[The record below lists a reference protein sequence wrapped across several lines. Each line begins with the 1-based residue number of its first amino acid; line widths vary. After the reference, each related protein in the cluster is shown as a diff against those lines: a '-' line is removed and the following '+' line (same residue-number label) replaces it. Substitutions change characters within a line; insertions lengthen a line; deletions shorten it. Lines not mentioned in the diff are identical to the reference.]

1 MIKILAALG
10 AFSFVACGV
19 AGAAFAQSPYS
30 PPLQAPAYRYELPAA
45 ALAERSALPS
55 GLVYEGRS
63 VHVRHPAAKTD
74 LPETPAFPAGLPL
87 NLEPKPRP
95 SSSGA
100 SFQTQYASL

>member
-1 MIKILAALG
+1 MIKILASLG
-10 AFSFVACGV
+10 AFSLAACGL
-19 AGAAFAQSPYS
+19 AGAACAQSPYS
-30 PPLQAPAYRYELPAA
+30 PPIQAPGYRYELPPA

-63 VHVRHPAAKTD
+63 VHVRHPAAKNN

-87 NLEPKPRP
+87 NLEPKQRP
-95 SSSGA
+95 SSSGT